1 MVGGM
6 DKYYQVARCFRDED
20 QRADRQLEFT
30 QIDLEMSF
38 CDEEDVMG
46 LTERV
51 LAASFHAATGKT
63 CQLPFPRIPYQE
75 AMDRYGSDKPDLR
88 YGLEFIDLTK
98 TLENCGFQVFSGA
111 VKAGGVIKAMRYPGG
126 SKLSRADID
135 DLTEYVKKLGAKG
148 LAWMKITEAGP
159 ESSITKFF
167 TPDDLKAIQSATGAV
182 AGDLLFF
189 GAGSWKPVCNV
200 LGHLRVE
207 LNRRFKLISETGDK
221 PFKFLWVVDF
231 PLLDWDEDEKRW
243 NAMHHPFTSP
253 KEEDLAKLETD
264 PGKVRAR
271 AYDIVLNGTELGGG
285 SIRIHKTSMQSL
297 MFKTLGINE
306 QAAREKFGF
315 LLEALDF
322 GAPPHGGLALGLD
335 RMVAIFLGE
344 ESIREVIAFPKTQK
358 GQDLMSG
365 SPSEATQKQLKE
377 IYIKTDVP
385 PPPPLAE
392 GKKAAVAPETPKK

>member
-1 MVGGM
+1 LL
-6 DKYYQVARCFRDED
+6 A
-20 QRADRQLEFT
+20 QLAAEHGPF
-30 QIDLEMSF
+30 DFDPCPFPKPEAF
-38 CDEEDVMG
+38 DG
-46 LTERV
+46 LTCEWGECSYV
-51 LAASFHAATGKT
+51 NP
-63 CQLPFPRIPYQE
+63 PF
-75 AMDRYGSDKPDLR
+75 GSILHQGPDDKKPKKKGPTAWVR
-88 YGLEFIDLTK
+88 
-98 TLENCGFQVFSGA
+98 
-111 VKAGGVIKAMRYPGG
+111 KA
-126 SKLSRADID
+126 
-135 DLTEYVKKLGAKG
+135 
-148 LAWMKITEAGP
+148 ITEAEKGKRVVLVYP
-159 ESSITKFF
+159 VDKWLLMLLAAGAKVSNLG
-167 TPDDLKAIQSATGAV
+167 DVRWHATEDGSV
-182 AGDLLFF
+182 GK
-189 GAGSWKPVCNV
+189 GAGRHIACFV
-200 LGHLRVE
+200 L
-207 LNRRFKLISETGDK
+207 D
-221 PFKFLWVVDF
+221 D
-231 PLLDWDEDEKRW
+231 DEKRW

-253 KEEDLAKLETD
+253 KEEDLAKLESD

-385 PPPPLAE
+385 PPPPLAD